1 MLFLYIKL
9 ITYAFVQ
16 TMAFSLVSRARNRD
30 HMGYHAIASVMSNG
44 IFYLTFRELVLADMS
59 WQLFIPYL
67 IGTVTG
73 SLYGARVAMKIEQLL
88 GAKT

>member
-9 ITYAFVQ
+9 ISYAFVQ

-30 HMGYHAIASVMSNG
+30 HMGYHAIASVLSNG

>member
-30 HMGYHAIASVMSNG
+30 HMGYHAVASVMSNG

-59 WQLFIPYL
+59 WTLFIPYL